1 MSFFAPGARPE
12 EEGIPPPA
20 GMTLDGAV
28 TRVTK
33 LCCRGP
39 MGSGGDFSSG
49 ASVRSCWEA
58 SYLCSQLTWAPI
70 VGGLP
75 GHPEGSGVE
84 RGPRGNLWPTG
95 LEFLTAV
102 GGSRTDGAFTDP
114 LFRAGG
120 PSSLRAVCCK
130 DPCPSSAC
138 LPLKSEACILLRPQG
153 VGWGAHCW
161 RWGFSPP

>member
-1 MSFFAPGARPE
+1 M
-12 EEGIPPPA
+12 PPPA

-58 SYLCSQLTWAPI
+58 SYLCSQLTRAPI

-75 GHPEGSGVE
+75 GYPEGVAWRE
-84 RGPRGNLWPTG
+84 GPMGTYG
-95 LEFLTAV
+95 
-102 GGSRTDGAFTDP
+102 
-114 LFRAGG
+114 
-120 PSSLRAVCCK
+120 
-130 DPCPSSAC
+130 
-138 LPLKSEACILLRPQG
+138 PQG
-153 VGWGAHCW
+153 WSFSQLSEGAI
-161 RWGFSPP
+161 